1 MLEYYA
7 VINASAGTDFLT
19 KNLNNMLFCI
29 YFMQRIK
36 KSKSGEASALS
47 FIALNE
53 YLIIAI

>member
-7 VINASAGTDFLT
+7 VINVSAGTDFLT

-29 YFMQRIK
+29 YFVQRIK
-36 KSKSGEASALS
+36 KSNSGEASALS